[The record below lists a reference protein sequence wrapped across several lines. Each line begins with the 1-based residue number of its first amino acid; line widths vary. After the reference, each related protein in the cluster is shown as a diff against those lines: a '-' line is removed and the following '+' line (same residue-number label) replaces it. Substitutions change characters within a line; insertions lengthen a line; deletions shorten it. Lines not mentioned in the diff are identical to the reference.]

1 MIGTVL
7 KQRDQGQVR
16 VAEPA
21 PGLMLCAADFPAG
34 GSCAAPPPDPG
45 RLELLFC
52 RSGRL
57 QLAFGD
63 GRTAALGPGDLL
75 VRTPWSGAVTGSAPL
90 GGVCFTEMAAAE
102 ETLAR
107 LYGGLSLPPVPLEHL
122 RSRTPGGWLVL
133 RDTAWSGPVLEAL
146 ERLPEEEQGGYVLL
160 RALER
165 LYLLCRR
172 PEETRPSGDAYFDR
186 YQRNAAERVR
196 AYMVE
201 HLDSRITVEDLARRF
216 QISATTL
223 KACFRQLYGEP
234 LHAYLQRYR
243 LETAAELLRTMDMS
257 VLEVA
262 AAVGYSGTSR
272 FGAAF
277 KELYRQTPGAYRRR
291 LREKNVQNR

>member
-1 MIGTVL
+1 MT
-7 KQRDQGQVR
+7 
-16 VAEPA
+16 EPA
-21 PGLMLCAADFPAG
+21 PGLTLCAAAFPAG
-34 GSCAAPPPDPG
+34 GGCAAPPPDPG

-63 GRTAALGPGDLL
+63 GRAAALGPGDLL
-75 VRTPWSGAVTGSAPL
+75 VRTAWSGRAAASAPL
-90 GGVCFTEMAAAE
+90 GGARFTEMAAAE
-102 ETLAR
+102 EALAR
-107 LYGGLSLPPVPLEHL
+107 LYGGLSLPPVPLEQV
-122 RSRTPGGWLVL
+122 RRRTTGGWLVL
-133 RDTAWSGPVLEAL
+133 RDAAWSGPVLEAL
-146 ERLPEEEQGGYVLL
+146 ERIPEEEQGGYVLL

-165 LYLLCRR
+165 LYLLCRQ
-172 PEETRPSGDAYFDR
+172 PEEARPPGVYFDR
-186 YQRNAAERVR
+186 YQRDAAERVR
-196 AYMVE
+196 AYMVA
-201 HLDSRITVEDLARRF
+201 HLDSRITVEELSRRF

-243 LETAAELLRTMDMS
+243 LETAAELLRTTDMS

-277 KELYRQTPGAYRRR
+277 KELYRQSPGAYRRR
-291 LREKNVQNR
+291 LREKNVQNM

>member
-1 MIGTVL
+1 MT
-7 KQRDQGQVR
+7 
-16 VAEPA
+16 EPA
-21 PGLMLCAADFPAG
+21 PGLTLCAAAFPAG
-34 GSCAAPPPDPG
+34 GGCAAPPPDPG

-75 VRTPWSGAVTGSAPL
+75 VRTAWSGRAAASAPL
-90 GGVCFTEMAAAE
+90 GGARFTEMAAAE
-102 ETLAR
+102 EALAR
-107 LYGGLSLPPVPLEHL
+107 LYGGLSLPPVPLEQV
-122 RSRTPGGWLVL
+122 RRRTTGGWLVL
-133 RDTAWSGPVLEAL
+133 RDAAWSGPVLEAL
-146 ERLPEEEQGGYVLL
+146 ERIPEEEQGGYVLL

-165 LYLLCRR
+165 LYLLCRQ
-172 PEETRPSGDAYFDR
+172 PEEARPPGVYFDR
-186 YQRNAAERVR
+186 YQRDAAERVR
-196 AYMVE
+196 AYMVA
-201 HLDSRITVEDLARRF
+201 HLDSRITVEELSRRF

-243 LETAAELLRTMDMS
+243 LETAAELLRTTDMS

-262 AAVGYSGTSR
+262 AAVGYSGISR

-277 KELYRQTPGAYRRR
+277 KELYRQSPGAYRRR